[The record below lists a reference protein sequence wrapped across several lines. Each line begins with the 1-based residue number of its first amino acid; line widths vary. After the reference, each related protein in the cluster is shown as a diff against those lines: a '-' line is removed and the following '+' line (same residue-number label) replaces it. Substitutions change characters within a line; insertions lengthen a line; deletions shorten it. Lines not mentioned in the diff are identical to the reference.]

1 MFQIKKKRRKKTIE
15 KPLTP
20 LALWQKPSTI
30 PKFLKIDHG
39 YGLYH
44 PPPPH
49 RSSRG
54 CSARSQTP
62 DMIILRIDAHVEC
75 SGIQNIELIFSMK

>member
-1 MFQIKKKRRKKTIE
+1 MFQLKKNEEKKPLKTIDSIST
-15 KPLTP
+15 LT
-20 LALWQKPSTI
+20 KTI
-30 PKFLKIDHG
+30 DNSKVLEIDHG